1 MRVLRACPFLLS
13 GYGLRAAYAEYSGI
27 AYLPQAQDYAC
38 GLRSNTERGGPLCT
52 YNRGMKLRQKVLFL
66 AIAPLIL
73 ALCAIA
79 LAVQHQAHLLAQ
91 QQKQTIE
98 QAYLASKEAELKH
111 YVTLASHSI
120 AHLYQS
126 GRTDQTTQ
134 DEAKRILASLSFGDD
149 GYFFVYD
156 MQGNSLMHPRQPELV
171 GRNLFEL
178 RDADGSPTIQRLL
191 ARAREGGGLER
202 YSWTKPS
209 AHKEVA
215 KLGYVIEMEK
225 WGWMMGTGIYLDD
238 VEMALAKVD
247 AQQRGNIQNT
257 MLWIAGIAILSAL
270 AVAASGLALNVSESR
285 VADAKLKALAQR
297 VVESQEEERARLS
310 RDLHDGISQWLVSIK
325 LQIEAGI
332 IRLSGGAEQ
341 QQAALGVFEHTA
353 EQLNNVLGEVRRI
366 SHNLRPAVLD
376 DIGLAAALAHL
387 ADEYQQNSGTPVA
400 FLAEGCTDGLP
411 EMANTVLFRIA
422 QEALTNIERHAQAH
436 KVEVLL
442 QGGADEVTLRIRDDG
457 QGFDAAGIAQH
468 PKRGIGLRNMMERM
482 EAIGGR
488 FELASSAE
496 GTVVTAHVPNRS

>member
-1 MRVLRACPFLLS
+1 
-13 GYGLRAAYAEYSGI
+13 
-27 AYLPQAQDYAC
+27 
-38 GLRSNTERGGPLCT
+38 
-52 YNRGMKLRQKVLFL
+52 MKLRQKVLFL
-66 AIAPLIL
+66 AIVPLIL

-79 LAVQHQAHLLAQ
+79 LAVRHQANLLAQ

-111 YVTLASHSI
+111 YVTLATHSI
-120 AHLYQS
+120 AHLYKS
-126 GRTDQTTQ
+126 GRSDPATL

-171 GRNLFEL
+171 GRNLYEL
-178 RDADGSPTIQRLL
+178 RDEMGNPTIQRLL
-191 ARAREGGGLER
+191 ARARAGGGLER
-202 YSWTKPS
+202 YYWTKPS
-209 AHKEVA
+209 LHKEA
-215 KLGYVIEMEK
+215 PKLGYVIPLEK
-225 WGWMMGTGIYLDD
+225 WGWMLGTGIYLDD
-238 VEMALAKVD
+238 VEDALAKVD

-270 AVAASGLALNVSESR
+270 AVGFSGLALNVSESR

-332 IRLSGGAEQ
+332 IRLSGGAAQ
-341 QQAALGVFEHTA
+341 QQAAQGVFEHTA

-376 DIGLAAALAHL
+376 DIGLAAALDHL
-387 ADEYQQNSGTPVA
+387 AQEYQHNSGTPVD
-400 FLAEGCTDGLP
+400 FRAEGCTDGLP
-411 EMANTVLFRIA
+411 EVANTVLFRIA
-422 QEALTNIERHAQAH
+422 QEALTNIERHAHARR
-436 KVEVLL
+436 VEMQLT
-442 QGGADEVTLRIRDDG
+442 GAPEGVTLRIRDDG

-488 FELASSAE
+488 FELASSPA
-496 GTVVTAHVPNRS
+496 GTLVEAHVHNRN